1 MVRRDGRHRGVGRQQ
16 GTGGRSAVAGGG
28 RHAKVSGGGAGPS
41 AWHVAVGGGT
51 VAVAAALALGVLTAG
66 RVPPTTSDPA
76 DLTTG
81 TARPASSAPG
91 TGSAATGSALGVIAV
106 ATARL
111 GAPVAAPTE
120 ADLDP
125 AAAPAA
131 RAPRGGQGHHR
142 PPAPPGRPADPG
154 GGRGQ
159 RDR

>member
-1 MVRRDGRHRGVGRQQ
+1 MVRRDGRHRGVGRRP
-16 GTGGRSAVAGGG
+16 GTGGRSVVASGG
-28 RHAKVSGGGAGPS
+28 RHAEVSGGGAGPS

-51 VAVAAALALGVLTAG
+51 VAVAAALALGVMIAG

-76 DLTTG
+76 ALSTG
-81 TARPASSAPG
+81 TAGPSAPG

-106 ATARL
+106 ATAHL
-111 GAPVAAPTE
+111 GAPVAAPTG
-120 ADLDP
+120 ADVDP

-142 PPAPPGRPADPG
+142 PPEPPGRPADPG